1 MPVSFR
7 TYRRVLAGVA
17 VGLLALVVVLMIPN
31 ALGTRIDETA
41 TRIGDARPLWLWIA
55 GASFLGTLVFTAGA
69 WRCAFRQCGA
79 EISRTQALARFG
91 IGSLV
96 NSVSP
101 ARLGDAA
108 RIALFSRSLDGPDR
122 LWTSGG
128 IFAAIGAMKLVMLV
142 AIVVAASASQ
152 TIPIWPI
159 VALAGGVVLVAV
171 LSLVTRRLPFAN
183 HAQHLLD
190 AFRTLAHSRRGSA
203 QLAGWVLAGMLA
215 RLAAVAAILISLGI
229 PSPLASALIIVPA
242 LDLAGLVPL
251 TPGNIGMTSAAVAAA
266 LQSRGVDFTKAL
278 TAGLAFHA
286 VEALASLGF
295 GLAGALMLA
304 RFRSPRLRR
313 VTLAFAGTATVLG
326 FAAFLGVTV
335 FSHLA

>member
-1 MPVSFR
+1 MPVSFHID
-7 TYRRVLAGVA
+7 RRVLAGAAVA
-17 VGLLALVVVLMIPN
+17 LLALVVVLLIPN
-31 ALGTRIDETA
+31 ALGARIGGIA

-55 GASFLGTLVFTAGA
+55 GVSFLGTLVFSAGA

-91 IGSLV
+91 VGSLV

-108 RIALFSRSLDGPDR
+108 RIALFSRSLEGPDR

-128 IFAAIGAMKLVMLV
+128 IFAAISAMKLVTLV
-142 AIVVAASASQ
+142 AIVIAASASQ
-152 TIPIWPI
+152 TIPVWPI
-159 VALAGGVVLVAV
+159 VALAGGVVLVAA
-171 LSLVTRRLPFAN
+171 LALVTRRLPFAK
-183 HAQHLLD
+183 HSQHLLD

-229 PSPLASALIIVPA
+229 PSPLAAALIVVPA

-251 TPGNIGMTSAAVAAA
+251 TPGNIGVTSAAVAAA
-266 LQSRGVDFTKAL
+266 LQSRGIDFTKAL
-278 TAGLAFHA
+278 TAGIAFHA

-295 GLAGALMLA
+295 GLAGALVLT

-313 VTLAFAGTATVLG
+313 LTLALSGTAMVLG

-335 FSHLA
+335 FRHIA

>member
-1 MPVSFR
+1 MPFSLRVD
-7 TYRRVLAGVA
+7 RRVLAGAAVA
-17 VGLLALVVVLMIPN
+17 LLALVVVLLIPN
-31 ALGTRIDETA
+31 ALGA
-41 TRIGDARPLWLWIA
+41 RIGEMAKRIGEARPLWLWIA
-55 GASFLGTLVFTAGA
+55 GASFVATLVFSAGA

-91 IGSLV
+91 VGSLV

-108 RIALFSRSLDGPDR
+108 RIALFSRSLEGSDR

-128 IFAAIGAMKLVMLV
+128 IFAAISAMKLVALV
-142 AIVVAASASQ
+142 AIVIAASASQ
-152 TIPIWPI
+152 TIPVWPI
-159 VALAGGVVLVAV
+159 VALAGAV
-171 LSLVTRRLPFAN
+171 LLMTALGLITRRLPFAK

-215 RLAAVAAILISLGI
+215 RLAAVVAILTSLGI
-229 PSPLASALIIVPA
+229 PSPLAAALIIIPA

-251 TPGNIGMTSAAVAAA
+251 TPGNIGVTSAAVAAA
-266 LQSRGVDFTKAL
+266 LESRGIDFTKAL

-304 RFRSPRLRR
+304 HFRSPRLRR
-313 VTLAFAGTATVLG
+313 LTLALAGTATVLG

-335 FSHLA
+335 FSRLA